1 MLWQSMWD
9 SVVDGKTSMEQFI
22 NIVLINAPLEKDYTI
37 LGQVLDNMQRAKNY
51 LDLMAPM
58 HSSYNSKISKAL
70 SQMSLRM
77 SMEHYRNRDFQRRWF
92 DAYINLSSHGDALEH
107 IQSLLKN
114 KSHIKGLTI
123 DQDLRWAMIRQLN
136 RYDYG
141 DAHALLAAEKR
152 LDQSDSGEK
161 AAIAAE
167 VIRPESALKRQWLNR
182 IEHNDNMAFSKIR
195 VAMYNL
201 YPAEQKL
208 LSAAT
213 AEQRFANLPLMD
225 DKGPVFMR
233 SFAAQLI
240 PMDCSSS
247 NIDAISHVL
256 NRQTSLSALTRRAL
270 LEARQQE
277 QRCINIKQML
287 N

>member
-1 MLWQSMWD
+1 
-9 SVVDGKTSMEQFI
+9 
-22 NIVLINAPLEKDYTI
+22 
-37 LGQVLDNMQRAKNY
+37 
-51 LDLMAPM
+51 
-58 HSSYNSKISKAL
+58 
-70 SQMSLRM
+70 
-77 SMEHYRNRDFQRRWF
+77 
-92 DAYINLSSHGDALEH
+92 
-107 IQSLLKN
+107 
-114 KSHIKGLTI
+114 
-123 DQDLRWAMIRQLN
+123 MIRQLN